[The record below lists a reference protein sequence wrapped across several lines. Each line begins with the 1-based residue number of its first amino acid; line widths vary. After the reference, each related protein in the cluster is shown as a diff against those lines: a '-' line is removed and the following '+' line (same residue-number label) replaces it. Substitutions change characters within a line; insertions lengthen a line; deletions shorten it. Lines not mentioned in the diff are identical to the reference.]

1 MPSMKDRIGLK
12 ELSSGGSIHLLR
24 ALFAEFLGT
33 LFLNF
38 FGCASTVHKWSSDA
52 SANIIQI
59 SLAFGL
65 AGASII
71 QCICHVSGGHI
82 NPAVTLAMIFT
93 SNITIVRGLLY
104 IVVQCLG
111 AIAGSGILM
120 ALTPGDIGGSL
131 GTTAPEVRLTEPQ
144 ALGMEF
150 ILGFMLIL
158 VVFAVCDPPRN
169 LGNQAPLA
177 IGFAILLGHLAAI
190 PYTGSSMNPARSF
203 GSAVVASHW
212 DHHWVYWLG
221 PSLGGICAGLI
232 YKHGFAMQPQHKEES
247 EYRPVR
253 AEEKE
258 LQLINV
264 KKGGEN
270 A

>member
-1 MPSMKDRIGLK
+1 MPSMKDRLGVK
-12 ELSSGGSIHLLR
+12 ELTTGARVLLLK

-38 FGCASTVHKWSSDA
+38 FGCASVVHKWSPDGA
-52 SANIIQI
+52 ANIIQI
-59 SLAFGL
+59 ALAFGL
-65 AGASII
+65 AAASII

-82 NPAVTLAMIFT
+82 NPAVTLSMVFT

-104 IVVQCLG
+104 IIAQCLG
-111 AIAGSGILM
+111 AIAGSGILI
-120 ALTPGDIGGSL
+120 ALTPENVGGNY
-131 GTTAPEVRLTEPQ
+131 GTTGPDARLTEPQ

-150 ILGFMLIL
+150 ILGFILVL
-158 VVFAVCDPPRN
+158 VVFAVCDPVRN
-169 LGNQAPLA
+169 LGHHAPLA
-177 IGFAILLGHLAAI
+177 IGFVILLGHLAAI

-203 GSAVVASHW
+203 GSAVVVSHW

-232 YKHGFAMQPQHKEES
+232 YKHVFAMQPEHKEES

-258 LQLINV
+258 ASIP
-264 KKGGEN
+264 
-270 A
+270 